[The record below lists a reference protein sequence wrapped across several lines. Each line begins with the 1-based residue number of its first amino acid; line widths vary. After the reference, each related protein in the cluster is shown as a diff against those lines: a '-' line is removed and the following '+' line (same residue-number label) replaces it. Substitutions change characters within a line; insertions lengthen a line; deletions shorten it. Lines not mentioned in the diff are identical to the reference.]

1 MKASREPSSPLKVLI
16 ADDHI
21 LFRQGIRSLLEA
33 GGRVKV
39 VGEVGDGEEAVAK
52 TRELAPDVV
61 IMDIGMPRMNGL
73 EASRLITK
81 QMPQVRV
88 IILTVYDS
96 DNYFFEALD
105 SGASGYVLKQA
116 AFNDLQRALEAVR
129 RDGVFLYP
137 SLAHKLVQDYL
148 RRRGSGE
155 EGTAYGSLTPRE
167 LQVLQLIG
175 EGCTSQEIADRLV
188 ISTNTVQTHRTH
200 IMEKLNLH
208 SRAELMKYA
217 IRMGLLRQP
226 GNH

>member
-16 ADDHI
+16 VDDHT

-33 GGRVKV
+33 GGRVMV

-61 IMDIGMPRMNGL
+61 IMDIGMPGMNGL
-73 EASRLITK
+73 EASRLITT

-116 AFNDLQRALEAVR
+116 AFNDLQMALEAVR

-137 SLAHKLVQDYL
+137 S
-148 RRRGSGE
+148 
-155 EGTAYGSLTPRE
+155 SL
-167 LQVLQLIG
+167 
-175 EGCTSQEIADRLV
+175 
-188 ISTNTVQTHRTH
+188 ISWCRT
-200 IMEKLNLH
+200 I
-208 SRAELMKYA
+208 
-217 IRMGLLRQP
+217 
-226 GNH
+226 